1 MRMIMLVDFP
11 IEPFNTLVRDGSVGA
26 KIQKVLEDVKPEAVY
41 FSERDG
47 ARGAVLIVD
56 VADASRIPVLAEPFF
71 LTFNATV
78 KFRVAMTAEDLAKSG
93 LDAMGKKY
101 AV

>member
-11 IEPFNTLVRDGSVGA
+11 VEPFNTLVRNGTAGA

-41 FSERDG
+41 FGERDG
-47 ARGAVLIVD
+47 MRGAVLVVD
-56 VADASRIPVLAEPFF
+56 VSEPSRVPALAEPFF
-71 LTFNATV
+71 LTFDATV

-93 LDAMGKKY
+93 LDAIGQRY
-101 AV
+101 SS

>member
-11 IEPFNTLVRDGSVGA
+11 VEPFNTLVRNGTAGA

-41 FSERDG
+41 FGERDG

-56 VADASRIPVLAEPFF
+56 VAEPARIPALAEPFF
-71 LTFNATV
+71 LTFGATV

-93 LDAMGKKY
+93 LDAIGKKY
-101 AV
+101 AA

>member
-11 IEPFNTLVRDGSVGA
+11 VEPFNTLVRNGTVGA

-47 ARGAVLIVD
+47 MRGAVLVVD
-56 VADASRIPVLAEPFF
+56 VPEPSRVPALAEPFF
-71 LTFNATV
+71 LTFGATV
-78 KFRVAMTAEDLAKSG
+78 KFRIAMTAEDIAKSG
-93 LDAMGKKY
+93 LDAMGPKY
-101 AV
+101 AT

>member
-11 IEPFNTLVRDGSVGA
+11 VEPFNTLVRNGTAGA

-41 FSERDG
+41 FGERDG
-47 ARGAVLIVD
+47 MRGAVLVVD
-56 VADASRIPVLAEPFF
+56 VSEPSRVPALAEPFF
-71 LTFNATV
+71 LMFDATV

-93 LDAMGKKY
+93 LDAIGQRY
-101 AV
+101 SS